1 VLGLGEDD
9 PIHREVLRRG
19 FCVWYNRQ
27 VAKKTQIKRQGDILK
42 EAPVQ
47 DMRSLP
53 VMAEERLQVPEP
65 ALEQSLEMAPEDDLC
80 VRCRQ
85 PFIDSS

>member
-1 VLGLGEDD
+1 MLGLGEDD

-27 VAKKTQIKRQGDILK
+27 VAKKTQIKRQGDKPK

-47 DMRSLP
+47 DMRLVP
-53 VMAEERLQVPEP
+53 VVAEERPQVPEQ
-65 ALEQSLEMAPEDDLC
+65 AL
-80 VRCRQ
+80 
-85 PFIDSS
+85 